1 MGMLLHRQ
9 GEARRSSLSQK
20 TPPHPPPCEVEGH
33 TDAPG
38 TGTQENMGRSGGRKP
53 PSKPKK
59 P

>member
-9 GEARRSSLSQK
+9 GEARRSALPPK
-20 TPPHPPPCEVEGH
+20 TPPQPPPCEVEGH

-38 TGTQENMGRSGGRKP
+38 TGAQENTGRSGGRKP

>member
-9 GEARRSSLSQK
+9 GEARRSALSPK
-20 TPPHPPPCEVEGH
+20 TPPQPPPREVEGH
-33 TDAPG
+33 TGAPG
-38 TGTQENMGRSGGRKP
+38 TGTQENTGRSGGRKP